1 MTFDFECI
9 YICSLKHKHNFTMSQ
24 EIRKQALEFIE
35 ELDGETKEQMTLL
48 LDELI
53 PWVAET
59 HSKPPTTKNYYGDY
73 MRIMSY
79 QPESAKG
86 IGVMLVAAGANP
98 EGVRAAYNIVRMF

>member
-1 MTFDFECI
+1 M

-24 EIRKQALEFIE
+24 EIRDKALSFIE
-35 ELDGETKEQMTLL
+35 ELDQEAKEQMTLL
-48 LDELI
+48 LNELI

-79 QPESAKG
+79 KPEFAKAIG
-86 IGVMLVAAGANP
+86 IMLVASGANP

>member
-1 MTFDFECI
+1 LTLINRGI
-9 YICSLKHKHNFTMSQ
+9 YICSSKHKHNFTMKE
-24 EIRKQALEFIE
+24 EIREKALSFIE
-35 ELDGETKEQMTLL
+35 ELDGEAKEQLTLL

-53 PWVAET
+53 PWVKDT

-79 QPESAKG
+79 RPEFAKAIG
-86 IGVMLVAAGANP
+86 IMLVAAGANP